1 MSGRSFNWYFTL
13 LPPVHEC
20 FPQNRKIACHTQW
33 SSLDQPRLGLASESY
48 FIPSDFGEG
57 RKSGG
62 ASLCIPLLNEIR
74 ASDSEDGSSRI
85 LLSNL
90 VVSFD
95 IRWSTVQRS
104 FYTQLFGTEWD
115 TCFCARVVSFLS
127 ITLVLGVR
135 VETFLHLIFVWNQ
148 VTILSLFIGLYKKT
162 HLALSPALALWR

>member
-1 MSGRSFNWYFTL
+1 MSGQSFNLYFTL

-20 FPQNRKIACHTQW
+20 FPQKSENRLSHSVIK
-33 SSLDQPRLGLASESY
+33 SGSVSVRGSFRVLFYSLWFWR
-48 FIPSDFGEG
+48 G

-62 ASLCIPLLNEIR
+62 TSLCIPLLNEIR
-74 ASDSEDGSSRI
+74 AFDSEDGSSRI

-95 IRWSTVQRS
+95 IHWSTVQRS
-104 FYTQLFGTEWD
+104 FCTQLLGIEWD

-148 VTILSLFIGLYKKT
+148 ATILNLFIGL
-162 HLALSPALALWR
+162 